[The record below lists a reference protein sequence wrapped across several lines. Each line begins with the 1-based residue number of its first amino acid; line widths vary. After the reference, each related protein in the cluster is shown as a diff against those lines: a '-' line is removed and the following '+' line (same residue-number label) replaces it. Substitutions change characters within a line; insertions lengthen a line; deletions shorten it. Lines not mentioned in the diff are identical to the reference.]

1 MEKNWITTLLEQ
13 LDRRTAFIVLDDHIL
28 IDTPFINLE
37 GEYVETTVRYG
48 TVHYPGCVPDKQ
60 HICFRRYFP
69 VLQRT
74 CVVTAKFD
82 DDFIAVVKVEWNH
95 GKP

>member
-1 MEKNWITTLLEQ
+1 MEKNWITAALEQ
-13 LDRRTAFIVLDDHIL
+13 VDRRTVFVVLDDHIL

-37 GEYVETTVRYG
+37 GEYIETTIRYG

-74 CVVTAKFD
+74 CLATAQFGEGI
-82 DDFIAVVKVEWNH
+82 IAVVKVEWSH
-95 GKP
+95 AQH